1 MLGVLTM
8 KIDEKD
14 KLILEELAKD
24 ARLPTKRIA
33 ANLDIPRVTVH
44 TRIEKMKQ
52 EGVIKKFTILK
63 DFTKIGL
70 PVTAFVFVAYN
81 PQDNISQQQVA
92 EKISQMENVF
102 DVHLIS
108 GEWDMLVKLRG
119 ESLVQIGKIVLDDI
133 RTMKGVAKTIT
144 CPSFS
149 NIKNGV

>member
-1 MLGVLTM
+1 M

-52 EGVIKKFTILK
+52 EGIIKKFTILT

-119 ESLVQIGKIVLDDI
+119 ESLDQIGKIVLDDI
-133 RTMKGVAKTIT
+133 RTLKGVAKTIT

>member
-1 MLGVLTM
+1 M

-14 KLILEELAKD
+14 KLILEELGKD

-33 ANLDIPRVTVH
+33 SNLDIPRVTVH
-44 TRIEKMKQ
+44 TRIEKMKL

-63 DFTKIGL
+63 DFKKLGL
-70 PVTAFVFVAYN
+70 PVTAFVFVSYN
-81 PQDNISQQQVA
+81 PQDNISQQAVA

-102 DVHLIS
+102 EVHLIS

-119 ESLVQIGKIVLDDI
+119 ESLDQIGKIVLDDI
-133 RTMKGVAKTIT
+133 RTQKGVAKTIT

-149 NIKNGV
+149 SIKNGV

>member
-1 MLGVLTM
+1 V

-14 KLILEELAKD
+14 KLILGELAKD

-44 TRIEKMKQ
+44 TRIEKMKL
-52 EGVIKKFTILK
+52 EGIIKKFTILK
-63 DFTKIGL
+63 DFKKIGL
-70 PVTAFVFVAYN
+70 SVTAFVFVSYN
-81 PQDNISQQQVA
+81 PQDNISQQSVA

-102 DVHLIS
+102 EVHLIS

-119 ESLVQIGKIVLDDI
+119 ESLDHIGKIVLDDI
-133 RTMKGVAKTIT
+133 RTLKGVAKTIT

-149 NIKNGV
+149 SIKNGV

>member
-1 MLGVLTM
+1 M

-44 TRIEKMKQ
+44 TRIEKMKL

-81 PQDNISQQQVA
+81 PQDNISQQLVA
-92 EKISQMENVF
+92 EKISEMENVF
-102 DVHLIS
+102 EVHLIS

-133 RTMKGVAKTIT
+133 RTLKGVAKTIT
-144 CPSFS
+144 CSSFS

>member
-1 MLGVLTM
+1 M

-44 TRIEKMKQ
+44 TRIEKMKL

-81 PQDNISQQQVA
+81 PQDNITQQQVA

-102 DVHLIS
+102 EVHLIS

-133 RTMKGVAKTIT
+133 RTLKGVAKTIT
-144 CPSFS
+144 CSSFS

>member
-1 MLGVLTM
+1 M

-14 KLILEELAKD
+14 RLILEELGKD

-33 ANLDIPRVTVH
+33 SNLDIPRVTVH
-44 TRIEKMKQ
+44 TRIEKLKL

-63 DFTKIGL
+63 DFKKLGL
-70 PVTAFVFVAYN
+70 PVTAFVFVSYS
-81 PQDNISQQQVA
+81 PQDNVSQQAVA

-102 DVHLIS
+102 EVHLIS

-119 ESLVQIGKIVLDDI
+119 ESLDQIGKIVLDDI
-133 RTMKGVAKTIT
+133 RTQKGVAKTIT

-149 NIKNGV
+149 SIKNGV

>member
-1 MLGVLTM
+1 V

-14 KLILEELAKD
+14 KLILEELGKD

-44 TRIEKMKQ
+44 TRIEKLKL

-63 DFTKIGL
+63 DFKKLGL
-70 PVTAFVFVAYN
+70 PVTAFVFVSYS
-81 PQDNISQQQVA
+81 PQDNVSQQAVA

-102 DVHLIS
+102 EVHLIS

-119 ESLVQIGKIVLDDI
+119 ESLDQIGKIVLDDI
-133 RTMKGVAKTIT
+133 RTQKGVAKTIT

-149 NIKNGV
+149 SIKNGV

>member
-1 MLGVLTM
+1 M

-14 KLILEELAKD
+14 KRILEELAKD

-81 PQDNISQQQVA
+81 PQDNITQQQVA

-119 ESLVQIGKIVLDDI
+119 ESLDQIGKIVLDDI
-133 RTMKGVAKTIT
+133 RTLKGVAKTIT

>member
-1 MLGVLTM
+1 M

-14 KLILEELAKD
+14 RLILEELGKD

-33 ANLDIPRVTVH
+33 SNLDIPRVTVH
-44 TRIEKMKQ
+44 TRIEKMKL

-63 DFTKIGL
+63 DFKKLGL
-70 PVTAFVFVAYN
+70 PVTAFVFVSYS
-81 PQDNISQQQVA
+81 PQDNVSQQAVA

-102 DVHLIS
+102 EVHLIS

-119 ESLVQIGKIVLDDI
+119 ESLDQIGKIVLDDI
-133 RTMKGVAKTIT
+133 RTQKGVAKTIT

-149 NIKNGV
+149 SIKNGV

>member
-1 MLGVLTM
+1 M

-24 ARLPTKRIA
+24 ARLPTKRLA

-44 TRIEKMKQ
+44 TRIEKMKL

-63 DFTKIGL
+63 DFKKIGL
-70 PVTAFVFVAYN
+70 PVTAFVFVSYN
-81 PQDNISQQQVA
+81 PQDNVSQQVVA

-102 DVHLIS
+102 EVHLIS
-108 GEWDMLVKLRG
+108 GVWDILIKLRG
-119 ESLVQIGKIVLDDI
+119 ESLDQIGKLVLDDI

-149 NIKNGV
+149 SIKNGV

>member
-1 MLGVLTM
+1 M

-14 KLILEELAKD
+14 KRILEELAKD

-52 EGVIKKFTILK
+52 EGIIKKFTILK

-81 PQDNISQQQVA
+81 PQDNITQQQVA

-119 ESLVQIGKIVLDDI
+119 ESLDQIGKIVLDDI
-133 RTMKGVAKTIT
+133 RTLKGVAKTIT

>member
-44 TRIEKMKQ
+44 TRIEKMKL

-63 DFTKIGL
+63 DFKKIGL
-70 PVTAFVFVAYN
+70 PVTAFVFVSYN
-81 PQDNISQQQVA
+81 PQDNVSQQVVA

-102 DVHLIS
+102 EVHLIS
-108 GEWDMLVKLRG
+108 GVWDILIKLRG
-119 ESLVQIGKIVLDDI
+119 ESLNQIGKLVLDDI
-133 RTMKGVAKTIT
+133 RTMKGVPKTIT

>member
-1 MLGVLTM
+1 M

-14 KLILEELAKD
+14 KRILEELAKD

-52 EGVIKKFTILK
+52 EGIIKKFTILK

-81 PQDNISQQQVA
+81 PQDNITQQQVA

-133 RTMKGVAKTIT
+133 RTLKGVAKTIT

>member
-1 MLGVLTM
+1 M

-14 KLILEELAKD
+14 KRILEELAKD

-44 TRIEKMKQ
+44 TRIEKMKL

-81 PQDNISQQQVA
+81 PQDNISQQLVA
-92 EKISQMENVF
+92 EKISEMENVF
-102 DVHLIS
+102 EVHLIS

-133 RTMKGVAKTIT
+133 RTLKGVAKTIT
-144 CPSFS
+144 CSSFS